1 MKVIATRRNPSAPTP
16 DHVDK
21 LVSPENLE
29 TLFAESDF
37 VVLQLPL
44 TAKTEG
50 VIGEKELR
58 SMKPTAYL
66 INTSRG
72 NVVQEDKLIQ
82 ALKEGWI
89 AGAALDTFAQEPL
102 PKSSPLWDMKNVI
115 ITPHVAGLTPYY
127 LDRLI
132 DIFCENL
139 RRFLNKQEMVNVVDK
154 TRGY

>member
-1 MKVIATRRNPSAPTP
+1 M
-16 DHVDK
+16 
-21 LVSPENLE
+21 
-29 TLFAESDF
+29 
-37 VVLQLPL
+37 
-44 TAKTEG
+44 
-50 VIGEKELR
+50 
-58 SMKPTAYL
+58 
-66 INTSRG
+66 
-72 NVVQEDKLIQ
+72 QEDKLIQ

-102 PKSSPLWDMKNVI
+102 PESSPLWNMENVI

-139 RRFLNKQEMVNVVDK
+139 KRFLNKQELTNVVDK